1 MENYITKDNEFY
13 NDVENVDNL
22 SKYKLDIDEAIK
34 TIISKEDRLVFAS
47 VVKVAD
53 ITNITVFKYP
63 ELRGYI
69 LEKIK
74 FEKEIQAIDKKI
86 DRAIA
91 RLNKGN
97 RRITFISLM
106 NSCKFNSDHIYNNP
120 YIKEKI
126 RAAVIENTRGLCK
139 KK

>member
-13 NDVENVDNL
+13 NDVKNADNL

-34 TIISKEDRLVFAS
+34 AIISKEDRLVFAS

-74 FEKEIQAIDKKI
+74 FAKEIQAIDKKI
-86 DRAIA
+86 YRAIA

-126 RAAVIENTRGLCK
+126 RAAVIENTRSFCK
-139 KK
+139 NK

>member
-1 MENYITKDNEFY
+1 MENYITKDTKFY
-13 NDVENVDNL
+13 NDTENEDKLN
-22 SKYKLDIDEAIK
+22 KYKANIDEAIK
-34 TIISKEDRLVFAS
+34 TIISKESRLVFAS

-74 FEKEIQAIDKKI
+74 FEKEIQSINKKI
-86 DRAIA
+86 DRAVA

-97 RRITFISLM
+97 KNITFIALM
-106 NSCKFNSDHIYNNP
+106 NSCRFNADHIHSNP
-120 YIKEKI
+120 YIKGRI
-126 RAAVIENTRGLCK
+126 REAVLNNAKNFYRS
-139 KK
+139 

>member
-13 NDVENVDNL
+13 NDVKNADNL

-34 TIISKEDRLVFAS
+34 AIISKEDRLVFAS

-86 DRAIA
+86 YRAIA

-126 RAAVIENTRGLCK
+126 RAAVIENTRSFCK
-139 KK
+139 NK

>member
-13 NDVENVDNL
+13 NDVKNSDNL

-34 TIISKEDRLVFAS
+34 AIISKEDRLVFAS

>member
-13 NDVENVDNL
+13 NNVENADNL

-34 TIISKEDRLVFAS
+34 AIISKEDRLVFAS

-106 NSCKFNSDHIYNNP
+106 NSCKFNADHIYNNP
-120 YIKEKI
+120 CIKEKI
-126 RAAVIENTRGLCK
+126 RAAVIENTRNFCK
-139 KK
+139 SK

>member
-13 NDVENVDNL
+13 NYVENADNL

-34 TIISKEDRLVFAS
+34 AIISKEDRLVFAS

-86 DRAIA
+86 DRAIV

-120 YIKEKI
+120 CIKEKI
-126 RAAVIENTRGLCK
+126 RAAVIENTRNFCK
-139 KK
+139 SK

>member
-13 NDVENVDNL
+13 NDVKNADNL

-34 TIISKEDRLVFAS
+34 AIISKEDRLVFAS

-86 DRAIA
+86 YRAIA

-126 RAAVIENTRGLCK
+126 RAAVIENTRNFCK
-139 KK
+139 NK

>member
-1 MENYITKDNEFY
+1 MENYITNDNEFY
-13 NDVENVDNL
+13 NDVGNQKKL
-22 SKYKLDIDEAIK
+22 SKYKSDIDEAIK

-47 VVKVAD
+47 VVKAAD

-74 FEKEIQAIDKKI
+74 VEKEIQAINKKV

-91 RLNKGN
+91 RLTKVN

-106 NSCKFNSDHIYNNP
+106 NSCKFNLDHVYKNP
-120 YIKEKI
+120 YIKERI
-126 RAAVIENTRGLCK
+126 RVAVIENTRNFYK
-139 KK
+139 NK

>member
-13 NDVENVDNL
+13 NNVENADNL
-22 SKYKLDIDEAIK
+22 NKYKLDIDEAIK
-34 TIISKEDRLVFAS
+34 AIISKEDRLVFAS

-86 DRAIA
+86 DRAIV

-106 NSCKFNSDHIYNNP
+106 NSCKFNADHIYNNP
-120 YIKEKI
+120 CIKEKI
-126 RAAVIENTRGLCK
+126 RAAVIENTRNFCK
-139 KK
+139 SK

>member
-13 NDVENVDNL
+13 NDVENADNL

-34 TIISKEDRLVFAS
+34 AIISKEDRLVFAS

-86 DRAIA
+86 YRAIA

-126 RAAVIENTRGLCK
+126 RAAVIENTRSFCK
-139 KK
+139 NK

>member
-13 NDVENVDNL
+13 NDVENADNL

-34 TIISKEDRLVFAS
+34 AIISKEDRLVFAS
-47 VVKVAD
+47 VVKGAD
-53 ITNITVFKYP
+53 ITNITVLKYP
-63 ELRGYI
+63 ELGGYI